1 MCELKTLA
9 LGIVYY
15 EIPYI
20 LTFPKKS
27 LWLHNKYFLLNTILW
42 ISTSTNVVETP
53 ICYLLMFLSSNF
65 LMIIKY

>member
-1 MCELKTLA
+1 MCKLKTLT

-15 EIPYI
+15 EILYI
-20 LTFPKKS
+20 LTFPYKS
-27 LWLHNKYFLLNTILW
+27 LWLHNEYFLLNTILW

-53 ICYLLMFLSSNF
+53 ICYLLMSLSSNL